1 MNNFNTNMI
10 IMKNVFLL
18 FISLGFGFMLH
29 AQMTIQG
36 DVVNVRNAPNVSG
49 AVVGKLKRFNEVRVL
64 EKSSEATVNGIT
76 DYWYKIQFGNNQSGY
91 VFGQFTSYKREGQ
104 ITRTMELIDISL
116 GDCYHLIFDDI
127 DFGNGINNLDGV
139 PDLGMELDREEKI
152 YTGKKFL
159 VTYNNLFVM
168 ASENCSPEMDPVLT
182 QTPTIVRIEMVK

>member
-1 MNNFNTNMI
+1 
-10 IMKNVFLL
+10 
-18 FISLGFGFMLH
+18 
-29 AQMTIQG
+29 
-36 DVVNVRNAPNVSG
+36 
-49 AVVGKLKRFNEVRVL
+49 
-64 EKSSEATVNGIT
+64 
-76 DYWYKIQFGNNQSGY
+76 
-91 VFGQFTSYKREGQ
+91 
-104 ITRTMELIDISL
+104 MELIDISL

-168 ASENCSPEMDPVLT
+168 ASENCSPEMDPVLI